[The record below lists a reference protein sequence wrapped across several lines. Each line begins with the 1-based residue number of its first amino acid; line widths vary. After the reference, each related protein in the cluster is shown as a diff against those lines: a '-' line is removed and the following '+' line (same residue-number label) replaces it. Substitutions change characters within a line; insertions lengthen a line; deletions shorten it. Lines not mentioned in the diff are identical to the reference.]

1 MAKKKPYRF
10 FLYILFRALA
20 GVIVLL
26 PRKTVLNL
34 ARLFGRLAFY
44 LVPRQRRKAV
54 ENLSFAYAGAKAPEE
69 INALARGVFENF
81 ALTAVDVLRARKL
94 DQRKT
99 LEIVEVGDAF
109 KVYDSILAEGKGLIS
124 VTAHLG
130 NWEFLAGV
138 FGLNGYS
145 GAVLARRIY
154 YEPYNRW
161 IVGLRAAMKVPTIY
175 RDESSREIL
184 KRLGRGEIIGLLPD
198 QDIDSLK
205 GVFIP
210 FFGKPAYTP
219 VAPARLSLASGA
231 PILPN
236 FMVRTAYDRYR
247 IVLGEIIRPRTD
259 LPRDE
264 AMRLMTED
272 WMRQFEKV
280 IRAYPDQWGWV
291 HDRWKTQPDSAEVT
305 ERV

>member
-10 FLYILFRALA
+10 FLYLLFRLLA
-20 GVIVLL
+20 GVVFLM
-26 PRKTVLNL
+26 PRKMILSF
-34 ARLFGRLAFY
+34 AKRLGWIAFY

-54 ENLSFAYAGAKAPEE
+54 ENLSFAYAGSKTPEE
-69 INALARGVFENF
+69 INSLARGVFENF
-81 ALTAVDVLRARKL
+81 AITAADILRFSKLNRTKVLQIVD
-94 DQRKT
+94 T
-99 LEIVEVGDAF
+99 GNAF
-109 KVYDSILAEGKGLIS
+109 KVYDAVLAEGKGLIS

-130 NWEFLAGV
+130 NWELLAGV

-161 IVGLRAAMKVPTIY
+161 VVGLRAAMKVPTIY

-184 KRLGRGEIIGLLPD
+184 KRLLRGEIIGLLPD

-205 GVFIP
+205 GIFIP
-210 FFGKPAYTP
+210 FFGKSAYTP

-259 LPRDE
+259 VPRDE
-264 AMRLMTED
+264 AMRLMTEN
-272 WMRQFEKV
+272 WMQQFEKM

-291 HDRWKTQPDSAEVT
+291 HDRWKTQQDPAKVK